1 MTDSRPVIAVVGP
14 GAVGGLLAWL
24 LHRAGERV
32 VAVGRASTV
41 AAIETNGIE
50 VRSGEFGTGVEKVP
64 TSTAIPRGASVI
76 LATKTYGLADV
87 LPQIAAAEP
96 VEVLSLLNGIEH
108 MAPLRQAL
116 PGVAVAG
123 ASITV
128 SALRAAP
135 TVIDHR
141 SPFVRVEVP
150 DAAAGFA
157 SVAALS
163 SAGPSVRT
171 GGTEADVLW
180 AKFRIL
186 ASMALLTSYW
196 REPVGVALSTDPEL
210 TEDVLAE
217 VAACSTAEG
226 VPASGAQLSAA
237 LRSVPAGMRTSLQ
250 EDLAADNPSE
260 LDAIGGALVR
270 VGAAHGIATPAIER
284 IVEAIGG
291 SSPR

>member
-1 MTDSRPVIAVVGP
+1 M
-14 GAVGGLLAWL
+14 
-24 LHRAGERV
+24 
-32 VAVGRASTV
+32 
-41 AAIETNGIE
+41 
-50 VRSGEFGTGVEKVP
+50 
-64 TSTAIPRGASVI
+64 
-76 LATKTYGLADV
+76 
-87 LPQIAAAEP
+87 
-96 VEVLSLLNGIEH
+96 LSLLNGIEH
-108 MAPLRQAL
+108 MAALRAAL
-116 PGVAVAG
+116 PGAPVAG

-128 SALRAAP
+128 SALRASP

-141 SPFVRVEVP
+141 SPFLRIEVP

-157 SVAALS
+157 AVAALTA
-163 SAGPSVRT
+163 AGPSVRT
-171 GGTEADVLW
+171 GGSEAEVLW

-186 ASMALLTSYW
+186 ASMALLTSFW

-226 VPASGAQLSAA
+226 VPATRAQLSSA

-260 LDAIGGALVR
+260 LDAIGGALIR
-270 VGAAHGIATPAIER
+270 FGEAHGIATPALER
-284 IVEAIGG
+284 IVDALSG